1 MGNAIWNIF
10 ALAIGALLTWFFTRL
25 YYTRAAQKL
34 VEETKQ
40 LRNLLRIVLEALEEA
55 KMIKLTRDA
64 SGTIIGRVHDV
75 SVQFTVHP
83 STGMDTISDKT
94 KEQNNS
100 KRSTK
105 K

>member
-1 MGNAIWNIF
+1 MGNSIWNIF
-10 ALAIGALLTWFFTRL
+10 ALAIGAVLTWLITRS
-25 YYTRAAQKL
+25 YYIRAAHGL

-75 SVQFTVHP
+75 SVEFTVHA
-83 STGMDTISDKT
+83 STATNAFLDKP
-94 KEQNNS
+94 KEKNNS
-100 KRSTK
+100 K
-105 K
+105 